1 MRRIAVF
8 LFFVALLLCFA
19 GCTTQKPANDTP
31 KTPTISLLSQSGET
45 VSVPLTA
52 GKLTLNAATFDYGWT
67 YYEGELYVSCEC
79 KDISFERIG
88 GSERFMALHAG
99 QYTYL
104 VNVRTGEVADPLSS
118 LDQAVLERLSQV
130 TFSAD
135 GQYALVS
142 HHSGTVLE
150 LLDIAGGTKLQLPYE
165 EGLYSVSGQFLDN
178 ENVLICSAY
187 QESDGKTSYGLSRYC
202 IATGEISKLA
212 GRYQAKDP
220 TAENFMSLLDYGP
233 FAYTR
238 TDGKISVVDLRN
250 FEKTVYALN
259 ATDNTVLIYHTQDS
273 IHAVVGESKYLLKS
287 DGTTL
292 IID

>member
-1 MRRIAVF
+1 MKYFAVF
-8 LFFVALLLCFA
+8 LCFALLLT
-19 GCTTQKPANDTP
+19 GCAPQQPADDSP
-31 KTPTISLLSQSGET
+31 QTPTVSLLSQSGKT
-45 VSVPLTA
+45 VTVPLNA
-52 GKLTLNAATFDYGWT
+52 AKLTLDTATPDYGWT

-79 KDISFERIG
+79 EDISFERIG

-220 TAENFMSLLDYGP
+220 SAENFMSLLDYGP